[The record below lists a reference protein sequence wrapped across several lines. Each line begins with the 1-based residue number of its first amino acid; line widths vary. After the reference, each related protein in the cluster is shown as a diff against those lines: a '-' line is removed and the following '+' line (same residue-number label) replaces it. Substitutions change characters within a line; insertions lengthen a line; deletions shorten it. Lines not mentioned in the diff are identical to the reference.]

1 MITINRNLIQNFPF
15 HLVEISPWPLLV
27 SFTLLSMAIG
37 GVMYMHGYPYGGSLL
52 SLGFLLT
59 ASGMTLWFRDI
70 IAEASYLG
78 CHTSHVQKGLTIGV
92 ILFII
97 SEVFA
102 FLSIFWGFFHSS
114 LSPAIEIGGCWPPAD
129 PFAIPLLNT
138 ILLLSSGAFVTF
150 AHHSLIQGNREG
162 AIIGTLLTI
171 VLAIIFTA
179 LQYYEYNQASFTFS
193 DSVYGSVFFASTGS
207 IGPSITSGTIF
218 IAVAFF
224 RIINYHLTTGHHV
237 GYEASILYWHLNHI
251 T

>member
-27 SFTLLSMAIG
+27 SFTLLTMAIG

-102 FLSIFWGFFHSS
+102 FLSIF
-114 LSPAIEIGGCWPPAD
+114 
-129 PFAIPLLNT
+129 
-138 ILLLSSGAFVTF
+138 
-150 AHHSLIQGNREG
+150 
-162 AIIGTLLTI
+162 
-171 VLAIIFTA
+171 
-179 LQYYEYNQASFTFS
+179 
-193 DSVYGSVFFASTGS
+193 
-207 IGPSITSGTIF
+207 
-218 IAVAFF
+218 
-224 RIINYHLTTGHHV
+224 
-237 GYEASILYWHLNHI
+237 
-251 T
+251 